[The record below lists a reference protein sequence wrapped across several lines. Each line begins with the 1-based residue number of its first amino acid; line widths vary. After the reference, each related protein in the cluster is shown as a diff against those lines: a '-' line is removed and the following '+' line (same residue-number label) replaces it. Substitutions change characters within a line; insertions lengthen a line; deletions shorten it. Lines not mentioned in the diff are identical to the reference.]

1 MIGNSLPKGWRLVK
15 FGDLVRKVNNRIE
28 PESSGISRYVAGEH
42 MDSDNL
48 NITRWGIVGDGY
60 LGPAFTMRFQPGQV
74 LYGSRRTY
82 LRKVA
87 VADFEG
93 ICANTTFVLETKSDD
108 LLQEFLP
115 HVMSTERFHTHSIS
129 KSKGSVNP
137 YINFVDLNDYEF
149 VLPPIAEQ
157 HRIIKLMSAIDDAL
171 TSNASVDIDP
181 LLESLYWSD
190 HQLDDECVKLGE
202 VVAQGGGSIR
212 ELPSESTIDYID
224 LSCVSRE
231 FGIEHQEIKKYLV
244 SEAPSR
250 AQKIVQTNDLLIATV
265 RPNLRATAR
274 VAEQENGWVASTGFA
289 VLRPRDEVEASF
301 LHGLIRT
308 NAFTNY
314 LVEKATGSNYPAVRP
329 REIENFLIPVSK
341 WKRRT
346 EIARS
351 VDLLMRINRD
361 LASNLMSLRNV
372 RRATLESLIEVGVN
386 V

>member
-1 MIGNSLPKGWRLVK
+1 MTGNSLPKGWRLVK